1 MSTAA
6 PKPDHRTLPRKK
18 RPPSDRDQA
27 LYVARHTRA
36 WSQAKLAEEFHLSQ
50 PRVSQILQR
59 VAQWR
64 AGFGPRAA
72 GELDHAGQQ
81 RLERFLARERYQS
94 IYDRAIREFDA
105 APKELTASKSGER
118 DGKKFSEE
126 SRREVQRPAGLMRIA
141 LRASENLAKAAE
153 LPAPP
158 PPRDPEAQ
166 ERERKRIALDWL
178 NQQRREAEEAGRVAK
193 TVPHQCDNFNYL
205 RTVEHWLG
213 ALVGEKPPCPA
224 KAIHFGPG
232 TPLAE
237 LSRFYFPA
245 AAVGWDKAAAAA
257 GPPSSGGQGSGGQGP
272 DANGGPALADSLVPP
287 YETASNPFN
296 PNVDDTSQVIAEEQV
311 ATIPPPT
318 KTVRGTPEPGL
329 VPAKGTRAVPAQDDA
344 AERRR
349 LHMERLEQLKQARR
363 RGRPHDLFVF
373 DPADGPLPPPCY
385 ILDGAEP

>member
-245 AAVGWDKAAAAA
+245 AAVGCMSEAKCTSTTEVQCAPLLHPTD
-257 GPPSSGGQGSGGQGP
+257 
-272 DANGGPALADSLVPP
+272 D
-287 YETASNPFN
+287 ETASNPYN
-296 PNVDDTSQVIAEEQV
+296 PNVDAIAQVVSHEQITP
-311 ATIPPPT
+311 ATPRS
-318 KTVRGTPEPGL
+318 KTARGTPEPGS

>member
-1 MSTAA
+1 MTTTAE
-6 PKPDHRTLPRKK
+6 KPDHRTLPRKK

-36 WSQAKLAEEFHLSQ
+36 WSQAKLAEEFHISQ
-50 PRVSQILQR
+50 PRVSQILRR
-59 VAQWR
+59 VAEWR

-72 GELDHAGQQ
+72 GELDHVGQQ

-94 IYDRAIREFDA
+94 IHDRAIREFDA

-118 DGKKFSEE
+118 DGKKYSEE
-126 SRREVQRPAGLMRIA
+126 SRREVQRPSGLLRIA

-153 LPAPP
+153 QPAPP

-166 ERERKRIALDWL
+166 ERERRRIALDWL

-193 TVPHQCDNFNYL
+193 TVPHQSDNFNYL

-245 AAVGWDKAAAAA
+245 AAVGCMSEAKCTSTTEVQSAPLLHPTD
-257 GPPSSGGQGSGGQGP
+257 
-272 DANGGPALADSLVPP
+272 D
-287 YETASNPFN
+287 ETASNPYN
-296 PNVDDTSQVIAEEQV
+296 QNVDETSHVIAEEQV
-311 ATIPPPT
+311 ATIPPQT
-318 KTVRGTPEPGL
+318 KPVRGTPEPGL
-329 VPAKGTRAVPAQDDA
+329 VPAKGTRAVPAQTTRPSA
-344 AERRR
+344 A
-349 LHMERLEQLKQARR
+349 
-363 RGRPHDLFVF
+363 GCTWS
-373 DPADGPLPPPCY
+373 GWNS
-385 ILDGAEP
+385 